1 MLYSLFP
8 SAHSIGLTVIAIP
21 GAERFGAY
29 RSVCLSCVM
38 LLAGRLACVS
48 LHAGTL

>member
-1 MLYSLFP
+1 MLYSLYP

-21 GAERFGAY
+21 GAERFGAS
-29 RSVCLSCVM
+29 RNVCLICVI
-38 LLAGRLACVS
+38 LLTGRIACVS

>member
-21 GAERFGAY
+21 GTERLGA
-29 RSVCLSCVM
+29 SGNVCLICVI
-38 LLAGRLACVS
+38 LLTGRLACVS
-48 LHAGTL
+48 LNAGTL

>member
-21 GAERFGAY
+21 GAEQFGAY
-29 RSVCLSCVM
+29 RSVCLICVM